1 MEYTKVDFVGQ
12 HVYVGL
18 DVAKKSW
25 KVCILVGEQLHRK
38 FSQEPDAGALAR
50 YLRCNFPGAEYHC
63 VYEAGYCGFWIQHDL
78 RQLGIDCIVTN
89 PADVPTSDKE
99 RRHKTDRVD
108 AGKLARHHRAKEL
121 RGIYVPERS
130 ALEDRTLVRTRA
142 RFVRKQTRCK
152 HQIKSLLHFYGY
164 SFPDEVVERYWSRA
178 YICWLEGLAME
189 RSSGTQA
196 LQALLRELLFLR
208 ELITHLT
215 RQIRVLSHQKS
226 YTRRVHL
233 LCTIPGISII
243 TAMTLLTELVTIERF
258 RNLDE
263 LASYAG
269 LVPGE
274 RSSGEEEHDTG
285 ISPRRNAAMR
295 HMLIESAW
303 VAARQDPALM
313 MAFSTLSHRMPKN
326 QAIVRIARKL
336 LNRIRYVLKNEQ
348 SYVKAVLQSA

>member
-1 MEYTKVDFVGQ
+1 MECTQVDFTGQ

-38 FSQEPDAGALAR
+38 FSQDPDAGGLAR
-50 YLRCNFPGAEYHC
+50 YLRRNFPGAQYHC
-63 VYEAGYCGFWIQHDL
+63 VYEAGYCGFWIHDQL
-78 RQLGIDCIVTN
+78 QELGIDCIVTN

-130 ALEDRTLVRTRA
+130 RLEDRTLVRTRG

-152 HQIKSLLHFYGY
+152 HQIKSLLQFYGY
-164 SFPDEVVERYWSRA
+164 SFPDELVERHWSRA
-178 YICWLEGLAME
+178 YVRWIETIVME

-196 LQALLRELLFLR
+196 MQALLKELLFLR

-215 RQIRVLSHQKS
+215 QQIRVLSHQEL
-226 YTRRVHL
+226 YLRRVHL

-243 TAMTLLTELVTIERF
+243 TAMTLLTELVAIDRF
-258 RNLDE
+258 RSLDE

-285 ISPRRNAAMR
+285 ITPRRNAAMR

-303 VAARQDPALM
+303 VAARHDPALM
-313 MAFSTLSHRMPKN
+313 MTFGALSHRMPKN

-336 LNRIRYVLKNEQ
+336 LNRIRYVLKNNEP
-348 SYVKAVLQSA
+348 YVKSVLQSA

>member
-1 MEYTKVDFVGQ
+1 
-12 HVYVGL
+12 
-18 DVAKKSW
+18 
-25 KVCILVGEQLHRK
+25 
-38 FSQEPDAGALAR
+38 
-50 YLRCNFPGAEYHC
+50 
-63 VYEAGYCGFWIQHDL
+63 VYEAGYCGFWIHDEL
-78 RQLGIDCIVTN
+78 RHLGIDCIVTN

-108 AGKLARHHRAKEL
+108 AGKLARHHRSKEL
-121 RGIYVPERS
+121 RGIYVPERCR
-130 ALEDRTLVRTRA
+130 LEDRTLVRTRA

-152 HQIKSLLHFYGY
+152 HQIKSLLHFYGCT
-164 SFPDEVVERYWSRA
+164 FPDELVERHWSGA
-178 YICWLEGLAME
+178 YIRWLETVAME
-189 RSSGTQA
+189 RSSGTES
-196 LQALLRELLFLR
+196 LQALLKELLFLR
-208 ELITHLT
+208 ELITRLT
-215 RQIRVLSHQKS
+215 RQIRALSHQEL
-226 YTRRVHL
+226 YARRVQL

-243 TAMTLLTELVTIERF
+243 TAMTLLTELVTIDRF
-258 RNLDE
+258 RTLDE

-274 RSSGEEEHDTG
+274 RSSGEEEHHTG

-313 MAFSTLSHRMPKN
+313 MAFSTLAHRMPKN

-348 SYVKAVLQSA
+348 SYVKAVLYSA